1 MDVGCGGSGAIS
13 MPAADPL
20 ASEYLAHYI
29 PTPTTNNQAEYDG
42 LIEALR
48 LASTQGFDSLRVCG
62 DSHLLLQQMRG
73 LNRIRHPGLRKQYMQ
88 ARELSSQFHCE
99 FHHRT
104 RDKNQVADFLSKLAP
119 DSACD
124 FGTRP
129 DVKPL
134 ALTHIPTLH

>member
-1 MDVGCGGSGAIS
+1 
-13 MPAADPL
+13 
-20 ASEYLAHYI
+20 
-29 PTPTTNNQAEYDG
+29 
-42 LIEALR
+42 
-48 LASTQGFDSLRVCG
+48 
-62 DSHLLLQQMRG
+62 
-73 LNRIRHPGLRKQYMQ
+73 MQ

-104 RDKNQVADFLSKLAP
+104 RDKNQAADFLSKLAP

-134 ALTHIPTLH
+134 APTHIPTLYDYIDLDLTLDPG